1 MNYTITQLH
10 RDNFKPTY
18 LYIKQHTE
26 TGKLYFGKT
35 TKKNV
40 ERYTGSGIHW
50 GRHIS
55 AHGKDKVVTLWYC
68 LYTDIEILV
77 ETALVMSAIMDV
89 TESTNWL
96 NFKPESGLDGGS
108 FVGFNGWAGKKHS
121 PEHIEK
127 LRKLGRERPVTEK
140 MRSNMACVGK
150 MPRTEKQSKASKLK
164 AKRMGDANKG
174 RTASKE
180 TRDAMSKARA
190 GKGHG
195 IIYTIQTPSGITTTD
210 CLKLWCVENNIN
222 YSSLRNTIANKAP
235 HKKTGFMILSS
246 TEE

>member
-1 MNYTITQLH
+1 MNYPITQLH

-68 LYTDIEILV
+68 LYTEIEILV
-77 ETALVMSAIMDV
+77 ETALAMSAIMDI
-89 TESTNWL
+89 TESTDWL

-127 LRKLGRERPVTEK
+127 LRKLGRERPVTEN
-140 MRSNMACVGK
+140 MRNSFLKRDFNGAKNGMALHIDIFDDTGLLRFKCHGNF
-150 MPRTEKQSKASKLK
+150 EKLC
-164 AKRMGDANKG
+164 
-174 RTASKE
+174 
-180 TRDAMSKARA
+180 
-190 GKGHG
+190 
-195 IIYTIQTPSGITTTD
+195 I
-210 CLKLWCVENNIN
+210 ENNLPMGPLKISYARGGKPIFTSKSTGRLKDLSMLKYKN
-222 YSSLRNTIANKAP
+222 WFAKIAV
-235 HKKTGFMILSS
+235 
-246 TEE
+246 